1 MENEP
6 LIAPDLVL
14 LLLATSTRWEQ
25 ATNRINGIT
34 RLEKLLFLVD
44 KECNYGDALDKTFD
58 FVPYHYGPYSKEVY
72 EAVELLEEAG
82 LIEEQRNFTDSE
94 LDRAEELLY
103 SGMATEIS
111 YERQFILTDDGKSIA
126 RYLFR
131 NRPQLEAEIRRI
143 KDTYAGL
150 PLQTLIYYVYTK
162 YPDYAVRS
170 VIRDKIVHS
179 D

>member
-1 MENEP
+1 MENEK

-14 LLLATSTRWEQ
+14 LLLATPTRWED

-44 KECNYGDALDKTFD
+44 KECNYGEVLEQSFA

-82 LIEEQRNFTDSE
+82 LIREQRGFTDSE
-94 LDRAEELLY
+94 LDRAEELFY

-111 YERQFILTDDGKSIA
+111 YERQFILTEDGRTVA
-126 RYLFR
+126 NFLFR
-131 NRPQLEAEIRRI
+131 GHPQLESEIKRI

-150 PLQTLIYYVYTK
+150 PLQALIYHVYTE
-162 YPDYAVRS
+162 YPDYAAKS
-170 VIRDKIVHS
+170 IIRDQIVR
-179 D
+179 